1 MKDTAL
7 VIMAAGIGSRFGG
20 GIKQLEPVGPG
31 GEIIMDYSIHDAM
44 EAGFNKVIFII
55 RRDLEKDFKEIIGH
69 RIEKLLPVEY
79 AYQELQDL
87 PAGYEVTPGRTKPWG
102 TGQAVL
108 SVKGMVDG
116 PFLVINADD
125 YYGRE
130 GFRRIHD
137 YMAEHM
143 DSQSEIYDI
152 CMGGF
157 VLSNTLSDNGTVT
170 RGVCQVDGDGFLT
183 NVTETYNIQM
193 KEDGLHATDES
204 GATVTISPSQPVSMN
219 MWGLPA
225 SFIQEL
231 EKGFPVFL
239 DSLKEGDI
247 KSEYLLPKI
256 IDNLVQN
263 KKARVTVLD
272 TPDKWFGVTYREDK
286 QAVTDAIRGLIE
298 SGVYNRSA
306 KIGTFFKLT
315 KR

>member
-1 MKDTAL
+1 MKNTAL

-20 GIKQLEPVGPG
+20 GIKQLEPVGPN

-69 RIEKLLPVEY
+69 RIEKLPPVEY
-79 AYQELQDL
+79 AYQELEDL

-125 YYGRE
+125 YYGQE

-170 RGVCQVDGDGFLT
+170 RGVCQVDENGYLT

-204 GATVTISPSQPVSMN
+204 GAPVTISPSQPVSMN

-225 SFIQEL
+225 SFVHEL

-239 DSLKEGDI
+239 DNLKEGDI

-286 QAVTDAIRGLIE
+286 QAVADAIRGLIQ
-298 SGVYNRSA
+298 SGVY
-306 KIGTFFKLT
+306 KEKLF
-315 KR
+315 

>member
-1 MKDTAL
+1 MKNTAL

-20 GIKQLEPVGPG
+20 GIKQLEPVGPN

-79 AYQELQDL
+79 AYQELEDL

-125 YYGRE
+125 YYGQE

-170 RGVCQVDGDGFLT
+170 RGVCQVDENGYLT

-204 GATVTISPSQPVSMN
+204 GAPVTISPSQPVSMN

-225 SFIQEL
+225 SFVQEL

-239 DSLKEGDI
+239 DNLKEGDI

-286 QAVTDAIRGLIE
+286 QAVADAIRGLIQSE
-298 SGVYNRSA
+298 VY
-306 KIGTFFKLT
+306 KEKLF
-315 KR
+315 

>member
-20 GIKQLEPVGPG
+20 GIKQLEPVGPN

-79 AYQELQDL
+79 AYQELEDL

-170 RGVCQVDGDGFLT
+170 RGVCQVDENGYLT

-204 GATVTISPSQPVSMN
+204 GAPVTISPSQPVSMN

-225 SFIQEL
+225 SFVQEL

-239 DSLKEGDI
+239 DNLKEGDI

-286 QAVTDAIRGLIE
+286 QAVADAIRGLIQ
-298 SGVYNRSA
+298 SGVY
-306 KIGTFFKLT
+306 KEKLF
-315 KR
+315 

>member
-1 MKDTAL
+1 MKNTAL

-20 GIKQLEPVGPG
+20 GIKQLEPVGPN

-55 RRDLEKDFKEIIGH
+55 RRELEKDFKEIIGH

-79 AYQELQDL
+79 AYQELEDL

-125 YYGRE
+125 YYGQE

-170 RGVCQVDGDGFLT
+170 RGVCQVDEEGYLT

-204 GATVTISPSQPVSMN
+204 GAPVTISPSQPVSMN

-225 SFIQEL
+225 SFVQEL

-239 DSLKEGDI
+239 DNLKEGDI

-256 IDNLVQN
+256 INNLVQN

-286 QAVTDAIRGLIE
+286 QAVADAIRGLIQ
-298 SGVYNRSA
+298 SGVY
-306 KIGTFFKLT
+306 KEKLF
-315 KR
+315 

>member
-1 MKDTAL
+1 MKNTAL

-20 GIKQLEPVGPG
+20 GIKQLEPVGPN

-79 AYQELQDL
+79 AYQELEDL

-125 YYGRE
+125 YYGQE

-170 RGVCQVDGDGFLT
+170 RGVCQVDENGYLT

-204 GATVTISPSQPVSMN
+204 GAPVTISPSQPVSMN

-225 SFIQEL
+225 SFVQEL

-239 DSLKEGDI
+239 DNLKEGDI

-286 QAVTDAIRGLIE
+286 QAVADAIRGLIQ
-298 SGVYNRSA
+298 SGVY
-306 KIGTFFKLT
+306 KEKLF
-315 KR
+315 

>member
-1 MKDTAL
+1 MKNTAL

-20 GIKQLEPVGPG
+20 GIKQLEPVGPN

-79 AYQELQDL
+79 AYQELEDL

-170 RGVCQVDGDGFLT
+170 RGVCQVDENGYLT

-204 GATVTISPSQPVSMN
+204 GAPVTISPSQPVSMN

-225 SFIQEL
+225 SFVQEL

-239 DSLKEGDI
+239 DNLKEGDI

-286 QAVTDAIRGLIE
+286 QAVPDAIRGLIQ
-298 SGVYNRSA
+298 SGVY
-306 KIGTFFKLT
+306 KEKLF
-315 KR
+315 

>member
-20 GIKQLEPVGPG
+20 GIKQLEPVGPN

-79 AYQELQDL
+79 AYQELEDL

-125 YYGRE
+125 YYGQE

-170 RGVCQVDGDGFLT
+170 RGVCQVDENGYLT

-204 GATVTISPSQPVSMN
+204 GAPVTISPSQPVSMN

-225 SFIQEL
+225 SFVHEL

-239 DSLKEGDI
+239 DNLKEGDI

-286 QAVTDAIRGLIE
+286 QAVADAIRGLIQ
-298 SGVYNRSA
+298 SGVY
-306 KIGTFFKLT
+306 KEKLF
-315 KR
+315 